1 VFPLG
6 HLSVGLLSYLA
17 FLQIRRFRGRAVVL
31 SPRSLATLSVATQVP
46 DLIDK
51 PLAHVGLLASGR
63 SLGHSLLF
71 ALVVVALAWPVARR
85 IDWTELPVVLGVGVV
100 SHALT
105 DAYQPLSAGDWAAAR
120 FLLYPL
126 TSPVI
131 YPGEAMPPI
140 GRVLAH
146 YSTLTPGRELWLA
159 GLACVALAWHLWRVT
174 REEPS
179 P

>member
-1 VFPLG
+1 
-6 HLSVGLLSYLA
+6 
-17 FLQIRRFRGRAVVL
+17 
-31 SPRSLATLSVATQVP
+31 
-46 DLIDK
+46 
-51 PLAHVGLLASGR
+51 
-63 SLGHSLLF
+63 LF

-131 YPGEAMPPI
+131 YPGGESPPI
-140 GRVLAH
+140 ARVITH
-146 YSTLTPGRELWLA
+146 YATQTPGRELWLA
-159 GLACVALAWHLWRVT
+159 VLACVALAWHLWRVT
-174 REEPS
+174 RQEPS